1 MKIKRTRFLAL
12 AAFLFVFA
20 FAACDSSPSAL
31 LDEEATSAELT
42 DLAARLSTDLGLS
55 TEQAQEI
62 NSLFAVSGDEKPEP
76 GHLWTVAAALQ
87 KTLTDAQKATLF
99 ENLEQRTAALAEG
112 MKGRR
117 FKEGEQGRRR
127 HFQQGEKGNARRL
140 KRKGEPR
147 ANGLSDFLTTEQQE
161 QMKALREAKQEAMKA
176 LMEARQDGS
185 LSPEDFR
192 EQAKALR
199 EKGHEEMQ
207 ALLTDEQKATFEEKR
222 DERKARFGEHRE
234 AASEAR
240 NEALGLSADQEA
252 ALASMRETHQAE
264 RKALV
269 EKIRAGNLDREAAK
283 AEFEALR
290 ETNKA
295 ALAEILTPEQVEIVE
310 IRNALA
316 GGVALRR
323 AGRRGARGFGGPGR

>member
-1 MKIKRTRFLAL
+1 MNAKRTRFLAL
-12 AAFLFVFA
+12 GAFLFAFA
-20 FAACDSSPSAL
+20 FAACDSSPSAIA
-31 LDEEATSAELT
+31 DEEATSAELS

-76 GHLWTVAAALQ
+76 GHLWTVAAELQ
-87 KTLTDAQKATLF
+87 KTLTDEQKATLF
-99 ENLEQRTAALAEG
+99 ENVEQRTAEMAEG
-112 MKGRR
+112 IKGRR
-117 FKEGEQGRRR
+117 FNWGEQGRRR
-127 HFQQGEKGNARRL
+127 HFQQGEQGNARRL
-140 KRKGEPR
+140 QRKGEPR
-147 ANGLSDFLTTEQQE
+147 ANVLFDFLTTEQQE
-161 QMKALREAKQEAMKA
+161 QMKALREANREAMKA

-199 EKGHEEMQ
+199 EKGHEQMQ

-252 ALASMRETHQAE
+252 ALTSMREAHQAE
-264 RKALV
+264 RKAFV
-269 EKIRAGNLDREAAK
+269 EKIRAGDLDREAAK

-290 ETNKA
+290 EMNKV
-295 ALAEILTPEQVEIVE
+295 ALAEILTPEQVEIAE
-310 IRNALA
+310 IHDALT
-316 GGVALRR
+316 GGVSLHR